1 VKIYF
6 ETKPRPRYI
15 VEEEIGIV
23 PAMPE
28 TEIARSRAKAPR
40 TREMAIRA

>member
-1 VKIYF
+1 MKIYF
-6 ETKPRPRYI
+6 ETKSRPRYI
-15 VEEEIGIV
+15 VEKEIGIV

-28 TEIARSRAKAPR
+28 TEIARGRAKAPQ